1 MGGGT
6 RPSPSGAYGKRVE
19 TIVEQETGPEL
30 SLSRPSIELDV
41 GGSDFL
47 LRGKFED
54 WESGLAFGPDLDR
67 VNVRLAIDATSGVR
81 TGPSL
86 FAFHSRNVQ
95 PEGNGSYR
103 ALGTF
108 TGPQGA
114 RSTEMFIENPPGHT
128 ALVALTFTARKQ
140 DFGDG
145 WHDLIQNAVPFV
157 GRGEEGPVR
166 SAHAWL
172 IAPDLAAA

>member
-1 MGGGT
+1 MGVQT
-6 RPSPSGAYGKRVE
+6 IKNVEAIFPQAERPEP
-19 TIVEQETGPEL
+19 IP
-30 SLSRPSIELDV
+30 SRPSVELDV

-67 VNVRLAIDATSGVR
+67 VSVRLAIDATSGVR
-81 TGPSL
+81 NGPTL
-86 FAFHSRNVQ
+86 FAFHSRDVQ
-95 PEGNGSYR
+95 AEGNGSYR
-103 ALGTF
+103 AVGTF
-108 TGPQGA
+108 TGPEGA
-114 RSTEMFIENPPGHT
+114 RATEMLIENPPGHT
-128 ALVALTFTARKQ
+128 ALVALTFTAKKQ

-157 GRGEEGPVR
+157 PKSADGPVR

-172 IAPDLAAA
+172 LAPDLAAA